1 MAAEGVE
8 EARLAKFLAI
18 RVEGFGD
25 AVGVEGEDVA
35 GGELA
40 FAELAVPLFENAD
53 DGGGGFEARN
63 GVVGAKEKRGEVAAV
78 GVMQEARRVVIL
90 GEEQRGVGAV
100 GGVFAEELVHGAQEM
115 SGLLVGDGA
124 EAAQIGLQV
133 GHQESGG
140 NSFSGNVRDDEAA
153 AVFADVYGIRINV
166 RDMAALAADARGYE
180 RWRNAR
186 GLRE

>member
-8 EARLAKFLAI
+8 EARLAEFCAI

-25 AVGVEGEDVA
+25 SVGVEGEDVA

-40 FAELAVPLFENAD
+40 FAELALPLFENTD
-53 DGGGGFEARN
+53 DGGGGFKARD
-63 GVVGAKEKRGEVAAV
+63 GVVGTEEKRGEMAAV
-78 GVMQEARRVVIL
+78 GVMQEARGVIIF

-140 NSFSGNVRDDEAA
+140 NSFAGNGRDDEAEAVLAEVEEIGIKA
-153 AVFADVYGIRINV
+153 ARF
-166 RDMAALAADARGYE
+166 AALCAEAGAM
-180 RWRNAR
+180 
-186 GLRE
+186 